1 MMNFEQYQAKAK
13 TFAEYQEYFYPFL
26 GLAEEVGEFIG
37 HMAKFARGDDFEER
51 FGSWEEFD
59 KTVLKEAGDVLWQ
72 LSQCLDRM
80 GLSLQ
85 DAAEMN
91 IAKLEDRKAR
101 GVIKGQGD
109 TR

>member
-1 MMNFEQYQAKAK
+1 MDFEQYQAKAK
-13 TFAEYQEYFYPFL
+13 TFAEYRDELYPFL

-37 HMAKFARGDDFEER
+37 YTAKFARGDDVVRRYGSFEDFEEAL
-51 FGSWEEFD
+51 
-59 KTVLKEAGDVLWQ
+59 LKEAGDVLWQ
-72 LSQCLDRM
+72 LSQCLEEL

>member
-1 MMNFEQYQAKAK
+1 MDFEQYQAKAK
-13 TFAEYQEYFYPFL
+13 TFAEYRDELYPFL

-37 HMAKFARGDDFEER
+37 YTAKYARGDDLEKR
-51 FGSWEEFD
+51 FGSWEEHD
-59 KTVLKEAGDVLWQ
+59 KAALKEAGDVLWQ
-72 LSQCLDRM
+72 LSQCLEEM